1 MLSRLLLI
9 FGLLMLSWQWG
20 QTMPRHEE
28 TTHKAVHEH
37 TTARHSHGQHT
48 TARNI
53 HGHHTTPSNI
63 HGHHTTPTNIHGHHT
78 TPRNIHGHHTTARNI
93 HGHHTTARNIHGHHT
108 TASQLQDVHTTR
120 KTILGRLTQKTSH
133 GHTTT
138 TPSSVQATPTAIEE
152 PIPGNFSGI
161 STVSLFDVPPS
172 CKPGHVPT
180 GPNQRCR
187 LEV

>member
-37 TTARHSHGQHT
+37 TTARHSHGHHTTARHSHGQHT

-53 HGHHTTPSNI
+53 HGHHTTP
-63 HGHHTTPTNIHGHHT
+63 
-78 TPRNIHGHHTTARNI
+78 RNIHGQHTTAR
-93 HGHHTTARNIHGHHT
+93 
-108 TASQLQDVHTTR
+108 QLQDVHTTR

-138 TPSSVQATPTAIEE
+138 TPSSVQVTPTAIEE

>member
-37 TTARHSHGQHT
+37 TTAR
-48 TARNI
+48 
-53 HGHHTTPSNI
+53 
-63 HGHHTTPTNIHGHHT
+63 
-78 TPRNIHGHHTTARNI
+78 
-93 HGHHTTARNIHGHHT
+93 
-108 TASQLQDVHTTR
+108 QLQDVHTTR

-138 TPSSVQATPTAIEE
+138 TPSSVQVTPTAIEE

>member
-28 TTHKAVHEH
+28 TSHKAVHEH

-48 TARNI
+48 TARSI
-53 HGHHTTPSNI
+53 HGHHTTPR
-63 HGHHTTPTNIHGHHT
+63 NIHGHHT
-78 TPRNIHGHHTTARNI
+78 TPRNIHGHHTTAR
-93 HGHHTTARNIHGHHT
+93 
-108 TASQLQDVHTTR
+108 QLQDVHTTR
-120 KTILGRLTQKTSH
+120 KTILGRLTQKTGH